1 MTDTAL
7 RILPINGEWRREAQA
22 MLSLAWPLVLTNLTQ
37 TAMTAVDVI
46 LIGRLSPGALAAS
59 ALAVNLYFALMIFA
73 IGVVI
78 STAPMI
84 ARELGARKHAVRELR
99 RTFRQGMWSAVAV
112 TIPIW
117 IVLWFTEPILLFL
130 RQEPSLASMA
140 GQYMRALEWALLPFL
155 FFIVLR
161 SVVSAM
167 ERPMAAFWIGLGG
180 VIFNAIAAWALIF
193 GNLGFPRLELVGAGI
208 ATTAACTLMFVGLA
222 LYVTFERR
230 FRRYRLFGRFWR
242 PDWHRFR
249 EIWRLGLPIG
259 FALAFEVTVFNAAV
273 FLMGLIN
280 TDSLA
285 AHAIAIQIASITFMI
300 PLGIGQA
307 VTVRVGRAFGA
318 GDPDA
323 IGRAGWTAYAMS
335 LSFMAVAALAMIFA
349 PRPLIGVFI
358 HLDDPANASVVGLA
372 VTFLIFAGFFQLFD
386 GAQAVASGMLRGLHD
401 TRVPMIYAAIG
412 YWGVGLPLG
421 AILAFWGGYEGAGI
435 WAGLAIGLA
444 VVAVLMTARWIMRDR
459 LKLVPHRALS
469 GAA

>member
-22 MLSLAWPLVLTNLTQ
+22 MLALAWPLILTNLTQ
-37 TAMTAVDVI
+37 TAMTAIDVV
-46 LIGRLSPGALAAS
+46 LIGRLSPEALAAS
-59 ALAVNLYFALMIFA
+59 ALGVNLYFAFMIFA

-78 STAPMI
+78 ATAPMI
-84 ARELGARKHAVRELR
+84 AKELGSRKHAVRDVR

-130 RQEPSLASMA
+130 RQEPSLAAMG

-155 FFIVLR
+155 FYIVLR

-167 ERPMAAFWIGLGG
+167 ERPLSAFWIGLGG

-208 ATTAACTLMFVGLA
+208 ATTAACTLMFAALA
-222 LYVTFERR
+222 LYVSFERR
-230 FRRYRLFGRFWR
+230 FRRYHLFGRFWR

-285 AHAIAIQIASITFMI
+285 AHAIAIQIASITFMV

-307 VTVRVGRAFGA
+307 VTVRVGRAYGA
-318 GDPDA
+318 GDPEA
-323 IGRAGWTAYAMS
+323 IARAGWTAYAMS
-335 LSFMAVAALAMIFA
+335 LAFMALAALVMIFA

-358 HLDDPANASVVGLA
+358 ELSDPANASVIGLA
-372 VTFLIFAGFFQLFD
+372 VTFIIFAGFFQLFD

-401 TRVPMIYAAIG
+401 TRIPMIFAAIG

-421 AILAFWGGYEGAGI
+421 AALAFWAGWKGAGI
-435 WAGLAIGLA
+435 WAGLATGLA
-444 VVAVLMTARWIMRDR
+444 VVAVLMTVRWVMRER
-459 LKLVPHRALS
+459 LKLVPHTPP
-469 GAA
+469 GAG